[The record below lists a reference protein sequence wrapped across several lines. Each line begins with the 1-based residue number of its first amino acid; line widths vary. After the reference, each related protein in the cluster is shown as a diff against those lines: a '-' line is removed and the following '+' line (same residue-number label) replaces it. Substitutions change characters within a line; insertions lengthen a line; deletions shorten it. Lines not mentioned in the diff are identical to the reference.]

1 MKIVDRRKEVIVM
14 NENNAAVA
22 ASDTTKK
29 KRYFS
34 TYEIIWMISMFV
46 LTLVMSI
53 LLPEEDANGVSGV
66 IITVL
71 YFFDV
76 IIGLFCELLFSK
88 QNKWAF
94 LIYDVVELIEI
105 AVLIILRARFASMAV
120 AMFYWIPAHTLGFF
134 MWNRHK
140 DRRDKKKTVVRSLK
154 KWQTVLI
161 MVLTVVWTFGI
172 GYLVAKYSPETDFY
186 SSDTIEVV
194 VAYLDAAL
202 SIMSII
208 DGILMF
214 FRSRESWW
222 TWYLYIIIETIVN
235 IISGQWILLVYKL
248 GYFTNTTYGMIMWT
262 KYIKNN
268 KEPEGAAEIAE
279 S

>member
-1 MKIVDRRKEVIVM
+1 M